1 MKWKPPPLSL
11 LLQNRWQGSQIKTGN
26 SSRKMVVHP
35 IPFFTEG
42 REGRGPLVCEVRG
55 KFGPSSPHEASCHLT
70 DLHYRGLG
78 EWGAL
83 KLNPAT
89 AKGAT

>member
-11 LLQNRWQGSQIKTGN
+11 LLQNRWQDSQIKTGN
-26 SSRKMVVHP
+26 SSRKIIVPPP

-42 REGRGPLVCEVRG
+42 REGRGATNRPLVCEVRG
-55 KFGPSSPHEASCHLT
+55 KFGPSSPHEASRHLT
-70 DLHYRGLG
+70 DLHYRGLR

-83 KLNPAT
+83 
-89 AKGAT
+89 GE